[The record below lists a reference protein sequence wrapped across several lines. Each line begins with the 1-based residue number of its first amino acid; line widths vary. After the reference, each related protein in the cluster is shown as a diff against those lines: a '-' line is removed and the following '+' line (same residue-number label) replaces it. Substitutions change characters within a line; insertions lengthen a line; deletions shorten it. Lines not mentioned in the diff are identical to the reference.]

1 MRKKILVVEDEL
13 EIQEGLRN
21 FLEDVGYEVEIADNG
36 LEGAYKSQHKNYD
49 LIILDV
55 MMPKMD
61 GYSVLELIRK
71 TSDVPVIML
80 TAMGAEEDQLK
91 GFDLHVDDYI
101 TKPFSMNIVL
111 KRIEA
116 VFRRNTR
123 SKEMRSHK
131 LLTYKEMDLNLSS
144 CEVSI
149 DGQKLSVTNKEYE
162 LLKLLAENPGQVF
175 TREDLLEKLW
185 GEDFFGSNHV
195 VNVHIGNLRK
205 KINRNYIQTV
215 HRKGYRFAYEDKA

>member
-13 EIQEGLRN
+13 EIQAGLRN
-21 FLEDVGYEVEIADNG
+21 FLKDVGYEVETADDG
-36 LEGAYKSQHKNYD
+36 LAGAYKLQQENYD

-61 GYSVLELIRK
+61 GYAVLELIRK
-71 TSDVPVIML
+71 TSEVPIIML

-91 GFDLHVDDYI
+91 GFDLHADDYI
-101 TKPFSMNIVL
+101 TKPFSMNVVL

-123 SKEMRSHK
+123 SKGMSSHK
-131 LLTYKEMDLNLSS
+131 LLTYKEMVLNLSS

-149 DGQKLSVTNKEYE
+149 DGQKLSVTDKEYE

-175 TREDLLEKLW
+175 TREDLLEQLW
-185 GEDFFGSNHV
+185 EEDFFGSDHV

-205 KINRNYIQTV
+205 KINRDYIQTV